1 MSKFCINCKYYSM
14 SGGTE
19 ICKYTAMYSNP
30 VTGKEL
36 YYRCSD
42 QRDVYLYRLPQN
54 PCGIEGKYYVEKEK
68 QLPLWAIL
76 WDKLSKSYDNMRSGK
91 TRGNNVV

>member
-1 MSKFCINCKYYSM
+1 M

-30 VTGKEL
+30 VNGNKV
-36 YYRCSD
+36 YYKCSD
-42 QRDVYLYRLPQN
+42 HRENVFGYRIPQN

-76 WDKLSKSYDNMRSGK
+76 WKLYENIRKKK
-91 TRGNNVV
+91 TRGNNVE